1 MYWVH
6 NQSKLVVKE
15 KSSLKQ
21 EKTTE
26 KSRFFKIKK
35 ANYKIIL
42 FHSLPLD

>member
-26 KSRFFKIKK
+26 KTTEKSRFLK
-35 ANYKIIL
+35 
-42 FHSLPLD
+42 